1 MNHIIVPEVVSVP
14 ASNAVLQTVGDKVR
28 GKHSVR
34 CGATPVGSANE
45 KRPTIRHCDD
55 IKLVFVSFFPEVGS
69 KAIIL

>member
-14 ASNAVLQTVGDKVR
+14 ASNAVLQTIEGNHGGKQNVR
-28 GKHSVR
+28 LGVALAR
-34 CGATPVGSANE
+34 SAYENH
-45 KRPTIRHCDD
+45 PTIRHCDD